1 MRHPIQLTSSLL
13 FLGLNSPRIPAK
25 QTLPLYLEAATV
37 KTSTS
42 DKDVNMTV
50 SELFSCL
57 FNLVTGSAEERE
69 RKDRQKEKGVAKGK
83 KNMQTTFSAFTSD
96 ASCNELYIY
105 HHL

>member
-1 MRHPIQLTSSLL
+1 MKA
-13 FLGLNSPRIPAK
+13 LGDVGERGVEGRRETK
-25 QTLPLYLEAATV
+25 QP
-37 KTSTS
+37 
-42 DKDVNMTV
+42 DR
-50 SELFSCL
+50 
-57 FNLVTGSAEERE
+57 EERE